1 MNTVDTTKKTAFVS
15 IIAYNWVIH
24 HQLDCAIA
32 ILSEKKRKVETIAGY
47 VMESQKQYK
56 IAVNLYE

>member
-32 ILSEKKRKVETIAGY
+32 ILSEKKRKVETIAVICDGKS
-47 VMESQKQYK
+47 EAIQK
-56 IAVNLYE
+56 LL